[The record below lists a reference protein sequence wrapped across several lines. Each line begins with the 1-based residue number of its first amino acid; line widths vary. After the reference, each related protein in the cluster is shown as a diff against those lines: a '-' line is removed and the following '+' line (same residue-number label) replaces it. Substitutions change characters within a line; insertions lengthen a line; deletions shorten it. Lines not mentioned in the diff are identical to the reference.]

1 MEDKDYTDV
10 REFWKNEIIAFL
22 ALTCLKGVGYWTLR
36 KIYESKLG
44 FKNLLKDSSAD
55 ALASYLRVALPKD
68 ISWEH

>member
-36 KIYESKLG
+36 KIYEAKLG

-55 ALASYLRVALPKD
+55 A
-68 ISWEH
+68 